1 MDRSPPFRCA
11 KVTHLILRPRVQT
24 PRSVTSRCSYACPA
38 SLQGWE
44 AARDHARSAVET
56 DNRLRRWLP
65 GPGLAP
71 GPPAGLLYRC
81 TLGNLDLTA
90 PLGEAVAQSLSL
102 W

>member
-1 MDRSPPFRCA
+1 MLS
-11 KVTHLILRPRVQT
+11 LL
-24 PRSVTSRCSYACPA
+24 TSSCSSLALPA
-38 SLQGWE
+38 TSLQVPLVHKSLQGWE

-81 TLGNLDLTA
+81 TLGNLDLTT
-90 PLGEAVAQSLSL
+90 PLGETDNVQLPCL
-102 W
+102 CCVLDLCTE